1 MASVTVRPELPAASV
16 HRVRDGGRLVVQTWL
31 ITRLLLVGVALWVG
45 VTTGRSATEM
55 LANWDV
61 QHYFAIAANGYT
73 GGNDIAFFPG
83 WPLALRAFAAVGV
96 PMLWAGVALA
106 AICSALAAAA
116 LHRLGGPIAAV
127 LWLLAPTTVF
137 TFVPYTEAPFCA
149 AAFWAWERATR
160 GRWGAAAGL
169 AAVACTLRVSGLFL
183 LGALVILALTQGRG
197 NRSVGRGAA
206 GSFGLAGAGVSPG
219 SGAAGSGPAG
229 TVRFSFG
236 HPAPAVPARR
246 RWQWRRRSPQPS
258 TSGWPSHSGQRP
270 TSGSASASVG
280 WANVSRPLAEWSRT
294 TITGF
299 RPVPPPVTRRQRVRA
314 LVWLIIPAL
323 TLFAYAVYLHQLTG
337 DWNAWYRAQSAGWP
351 RGFTWPWVSLQ
362 HTIEAATST
371 AYPAF
376 PEWSWVFRAEI
387 ISMAVGIVVTL
398 ACLAR
403 RRWAEASWVGVQV
416 LAFSCSYWFLSV
428 NRAVLL
434 WFPLFILIGEALSGG
449 WNVSP
454 GRRRFRILLTV
465 LGCAVAA
472 VVLCFWAWLFYTG
485 RWAS

>member
-1 MASVTVRPELPAASV
+1 MAAVMLRPELPATT

-31 ITRLLLVGVALWVG
+31 FTRLLLVGVALWVG
-45 VTTGRSATEM
+45 LSTGRSAGDM

-61 QHYFAIAANGYT
+61 QHYFAIATNGYT
-73 GGNDIAFFPG
+73 GANDIAFFPG
-83 WPLALRAFAAVGV
+83 WPLVLRAFAAVGI
-96 PMLWAGVALA
+96 PMLWAGIGLAL
-106 AICSALAAAA
+106 ICSALAAAA

-127 LWLLAPTTVF
+127 VWLLAPTTVF
-137 TFVPYTEAPFCA
+137 TLVPYTEAPFCA
-149 AAFWAWERATR
+149 AAFWAWERASR

-169 AAVACTLRVSGLFL
+169 AAIACTLRVSGLFL
-183 LGALVILALTQGRG
+183 LGALVILALTQGLRG
-197 NRSVGRGAA
+197 RSGRAGGAA
-206 GSFGLAGAGVSPG
+206 PFGVGGPGTAQAPSRWSWPWRRQWPQQATSGQPASFSWSSLSRPISQW
-219 SGAAGSGPAG
+219 SGAVATGY
-229 TVRFSFG
+229 R
-236 HPAPAVPARR
+236 PAP
-246 RWQWRRRSPQPS
+246 
-258 TSGWPSHSGQRP
+258 
-270 TSGSASASVG
+270 
-280 WANVSRPLAEWSRT
+280 
-294 TITGF
+294 
-299 RPVPPPVTRRQRVRA
+299 PVVTWRQRVRA
-314 LVWLIIPAL
+314 LVWLTIPAL
-323 TLFAYAVYLHQLTG
+323 TLLVYIGYLRYLTG
-337 DWNAWYRAQSAGWP
+337 DWNAWYHAQSAGWP

-362 HTIEAATST
+362 HTIEAASST

-416 LAFSCSYWFLSV
+416 LAFSCSYWFLSL

>member
-1 MASVTVRPELPAASV
+1 MVRPGLPPASA

-31 ITRLLLVGVALWVG
+31 FTRLLLVGMALWVG

-61 QHYFAIAANGYT
+61 QHYFAIAAEGYT
-73 GGNDIAFFPG
+73 GENDIAFFPG
-83 WPLALRAFAAVGV
+83 WPLVLRAFSAVGV
-96 PMLWAGVALA
+96 PMLWAGVGLAL
-106 AICSALAAAA
+106 ICSALAAAA

-127 LWLLAPTTVF
+127 VWLLAPTTVF

-149 AAFWAWERATR
+149 AAFWAWERASR

-183 LGALVILALTQGRG
+183 LGALVILALTQG
-197 NRSVGRGAA
+197 A
-206 GSFGLAGAGVSPG
+206 GSRFSG
-219 SGAAGSGPAG
+219 SGAAGPGVVGSNPAG
-229 TVRFSFG
+229 SVRFGAGYPGAAVSSRWRWPWRRQSPSAASVSWSNLSRPSSG
-236 HPAPAVPARR
+236 WIGAMATGYRPAPPAVT
-246 RWQWRRRSPQPS
+246 W
-258 TSGWPSHSGQRP
+258 
-270 TSGSASASVG
+270 
-280 WANVSRPLAEWSRT
+280 
-294 TITGF
+294 
-299 RPVPPPVTRRQRVRA
+299 RQRFRSLA
-314 LVWLIIPAL
+314 WLIIPAL
-323 TLFAYAVYLHQLTG
+323 TLFCYVAYLHHLTG
-337 DWNAWYRAQSAGWP
+337 DWNAWYRAQSSGWP

-387 ISMAVGIVVTL
+387 IAMAVGIVVTI

-416 LAFSCSYWFLSV
+416 IAFSCSYWFLSV

-449 WNVSP
+449 WNSP
-454 GRRRFRILLTV
+454 GRRRFRIFLTV
-465 LGCAVAA
+465 LGFIVAGL
-472 VVLCFWAWLFYTG
+472 VLCFWAWLFYTG

>member
-1 MASVTVRPELPAASV
+1 MVRPGLPPVAA

-31 ITRLLLVGVALWVG
+31 FTRLLLVGMALWVG

-55 LANWDV
+55 LASWDV
-61 QHYFAIAANGYT
+61 QHYFAIAAEGYT
-73 GGNDIAFFPG
+73 GDNDIAFFPG
-83 WPLALRAFAAVGV
+83 WPLVLRAFSAVGV
-96 PMLWAGVALA
+96 PMLWAGVGLAL
-106 AICSALAAAA
+106 ICSALAAAA

-127 LWLLAPTTVF
+127 VWLLAPTTVF

-149 AAFWAWERATR
+149 AAFWAWERASR
-160 GRWGAAAGL
+160 GRWAAAAGL

-183 LGALVILALTQGRG
+183 LGALAILALTQGVRG
-197 NRSVGRGAA
+197 RSGRAAVGGPFGVGGPETAPAPSRWSWPWRRQWLQPAASVGWSSLSRPI
-206 GSFGLAGAGVSPG
+206 SRW
-219 SGAAGSGPAG
+219 SGAVATGY
-229 TVRFSFG
+229 R
-236 HPAPAVPARR
+236 PAPAV
-246 RWQWRRRSPQPS
+246 
-258 TSGWPSHSGQRP
+258 
-270 TSGSASASVG
+270 
-280 WANVSRPLAEWSRT
+280 
-294 TITGF
+294 
-299 RPVPPPVTRRQRVRA
+299 VTWRQRVRA
-314 LVWLIIPAL
+314 LAWLIIPAF
-323 TLFAYAVYLHQLTG
+323 TLFCYIAYLHHLTG

-387 ISMAVGIVVTL
+387 IAMAVGIVVTI

-434 WFPLFILIGEALSGG
+434 WFPLFVLIGEALSGG

-454 GRRRFRILLTV
+454 GRRRFRIFLTV
-465 LGCAVAA
+465 LGFIVAGLA
-472 VVLCFWAWLFYTG
+472 LCFWAWLFYTG